1 MFRVNSEVC
10 IGCGMCVKDCFVRD
24 IELVE
29 GKAVIKNVACF
40 KCGHCVAVCPVA
52 AVSTDEYNMDDV
64 VEYSKEKFTIEPDNL
79 LNFIKFERT
88 IRQFKEKDVENE
100 KLLKIIEA
108 GRFTQTSS
116 NAQNVNYIVVKEQ
129 IQEVRKITLEVLNS
143 LGEYILENSANMLY
157 KRYAKMWIKMYNDF
171 ISNPSGIDNL
181 FFKAPALII
190 VTSEH
195 PLNAGLASAN
205 MKLMIDAL
213 GLGTVF
219 SGFFTRACENN
230 SKIKD
235 FLGIEENQIVVT
247 CMVIGYPDVKYSRT
261 APRKNPNII
270 WK

>member
-1 MFRVNSEVC
+1 MFKVNDKIC

-29 GKAVIKNVACF
+29 GKAVIKNVTCF

-52 AVSTDEYNMDDV
+52 AVSTDEYSMDDV
-64 VEYSKEKFTIEPDNL
+64 VEYNKEKFTIEPDNL

-108 GRFTQTSS
+108 GRFTQTAS
-116 NAQNVNYIVVKEQ
+116 NAQNVNYVVIKEQ

-143 LGEYILENSANMLY
+143 LGEYVLENSTNPLY
-157 KRYAKMWIKMYNDF
+157 KRYAKMWKKMYNDF
-171 ISNPSGIDNL
+171 IDNPLGIDNL
-181 FFKAPALII
+181 FFRAPALIV

-205 MKLMIDAL
+205 MKLMVDAL

-219 SGFFTRACENN
+219 SGFFTRACEGN
-230 SKIKD
+230 SRIKD
-235 FLGIEENQIVVT
+235 FLGIEEKQIVVT
-247 CMVIGYPDVKYSRT
+247 CMVIGYPNVKYSRT
-261 APRKNPNII
+261 APRKAPNII

>member
-1 MFRVNSEVC
+1 MFKVNDKVC

-29 GKAVIKNVACF
+29 GKAVIKNVTCF
-40 KCGHCVAVCPVA
+40 KCGHCVAICPVT
-52 AVSTDEYNMDDV
+52 AVSTDEYSMDDV
-64 VEYSKEKFTIEPDNL
+64 VEYNKEKFTIEPDNL

-108 GRFTQTSS
+108 GRFTQTAS
-116 NAQNVNYIVVKEQ
+116 NAQNVNYIVVKEE

-143 LGEYILENSANMLY
+143 LGGYILENSTNPLY

-171 ISNPSGIDNL
+171 MTNPLGEDNL
-181 FFKAPALII
+181 FFKAPVLIV

-205 MKLMIDAL
+205 MKLMVDAL

-219 SGFFTRACENN
+219 SGFFTRACEDN
-230 SKIKD
+230 SRIKD
-235 FLGIEENQIVVT
+235 FLGIEEKQTVVT
-247 CMVIGYPDVKYSRT
+247 CMVIGYPNVKYSRT
-261 APRKNPNII
+261 APRKAPNII